1 MSERPPHAETDFS
14 ASLQKALVA
23 TWDFLKAVGRGLLII
38 LERFFRILIKFL
50 LAIAKIVQAFALAI
64 LALSAAAFLVVA
76 AFYLLA
82 KATDLSASPKF
93 QEFREQIIEISLQ
106 SASEK
111 LEEVISKEK
120 PEEVAE
126 EE

>member
-1 MSERPPHAETDFS
+1 MSERPPHAETDFL
-14 ASLQKALVA
+14 ASLKKALVV
-23 TWDFLKAVGRGLLII
+23 TWDFFKAVGRGLLII

-82 KATDLSASPKF
+82 KATDLSASSRF

-111 LEEVISKEK
+111 LA
-120 PEEVAE
+120 EVALSSE
-126 EE
+126 KQD

>member
-1 MSERPPHAETDFS
+1 MSENPPHKETDFS

-23 TWDFLKAVGRGLLII
+23 VWDFLKAVGRGLLMI

-82 KATDLSASPKF
+82 KATDLSASSRF

-111 LEEVISKEK
+111 LA
-120 PEEVAE
+120 EVALSSE
-126 EE
+126 KQD